1 MSVDLF
7 DDGENKP
14 IDLFAVKPSQEGYA
28 FPVEEFHPSF
38 KEEPLDEPASNDPVV
53 EQNVE
58 VNPNNSEGTIV
69 DVAETSM
76 IPENVNLGMEN
87 ADGITDTP
95 LDPLPPVTEPT
106 ECVSLEEDLKDLNN
120 LNAAYSALRF
130 NGGISRSDVA
140 RIESDYPG
148 LITKQK
154 PLNAFSSVVSVCG
167 YQVSCE
173 SIGDKIIGLIDRI
186 IAGIGRII
194 DRLLNADRVS
204 LPTAITGLGSGST
217 LESRWKDLDSLAA
230 RLDSV
235 KSPKN
240 IGARI
245 PDSAAARKSSTLK
258 HFVRL
263 YPVELI
269 RSKVVDVAAGY
280 NLVGNGT
287 AHQDLVDIDRNLER
301 ILNDV
306 NRSLASGTVVS
317 FPEVPVAEFRERYN
331 NRVKGMVP
339 NIEKIISIKTPDSII
354 GKIRGYVST
363 LNEIK
368 RDVEKQRTTM
378 VGNTGLTNTL
388 KSVVS
393 AIIAAEAYTIR
404 MNICLDAY
412 RRYNNVVGMSLDQTN
427 TKLQMF
433 KI

>member
-1 MSVDLF
+1 MSVDIN
-7 DDGENKP
+7 DDSENTP
-14 IDLFAVKPSQEGYA
+14 IDLFAPTPSMEAYA
-28 FPVEEFHPSF
+28 FPVEQFHPSL
-38 KEEPLDEPASNDPVV
+38 KQEPLDEPASLDAEF

-58 VNPNNSEGTIV
+58 VNPNNPEGTIV
-69 DVAETSM
+69 DVAETST

-87 ADGITDTP
+87 SDGITDTP

-204 LPTAITGLGSGST
+204 LPKSITGLGSGST

>member
-7 DDGENKP
+7 DDSENKP
-14 IDLFAVKPSQEGYA
+14 IDLFAVKPSQEA
-28 FPVEEFHPSF
+28 FSFPVEEFHPSF
-38 KEEPLDEPASNDPVV
+38 KKEPLDEPAFDIPVV

-58 VNPNNSEGTIV
+58 VNPNNPEGTIV
-69 DVAETSM
+69 DVAETST
-76 IPENVNLGMEN
+76 IPENVKLGMEN

-269 RSKVVDVAAGY
+269 CSKVVDV
-280 NLVGNGT
+280 

-368 RDVEKQRTTM
+368 RNVEKQRTTM

>member
-1 MSVDLF
+1 M
-7 DDGENKP
+7 
-14 IDLFAVKPSQEGYA
+14 
-28 FPVEEFHPSF
+28 
-38 KEEPLDEPASNDPVV
+38 
-53 EQNVE
+53 
-58 VNPNNSEGTIV
+58 
-69 DVAETSM
+69 
-76 IPENVNLGMEN
+76 
-87 ADGITDTP
+87 
-95 LDPLPPVTEPT
+95 
-106 ECVSLEEDLKDLNN
+106 
-120 LNAAYSALRF
+120 
-130 NGGISRSDVA
+130 
-140 RIESDYPG
+140 
-148 LITKQK
+148 
-154 PLNAFSSVVSVCG
+154 
-167 YQVSCE
+167 
-173 SIGDKIIGLIDRI
+173 
-186 IAGIGRII
+186 
-194 DRLLNADRVS
+194 
-204 LPTAITGLGSGST
+204 
-217 LESRWKDLDSLAA
+217 
-230 RLDSV
+230 
-235 KSPKN
+235 
-240 IGARI
+240 
-245 PDSAAARKSSTLK
+245 
-258 HFVRL
+258 
-263 YPVELI
+263 
-269 RSKVVDVAAGY
+269 AAGY

-287 AHQDLVDIDRNLER
+287 THQDLVDIDRNLER

-339 NIEKIISIKTPDSII
+339 NIEKIVSIKTPDSII

>member
-7 DDGENKP
+7 DDSENKP
-14 IDLFAVKPSQEGYA
+14 IDLFAVKPSQEA
-28 FPVEEFHPSF
+28 FSFPVEEFHPSF
-38 KEEPLDEPASNDPVV
+38 KEEPLDEPAYNIPVV

-58 VNPNNSEGTIV
+58 VNPNNPEGTIV
-69 DVAETSM
+69 DVAETST

-87 ADGITDTP
+87 SDGITDTP

-106 ECVSLEEDLKDLNN
+106 ECVSLEEDLKDLSTLNN
-120 LNAAYSALRF
+120 AYSALRF
-130 NGGISRSDVA
+130 NGGISRADVA

-186 IAGIGRII
+186 LSGIGRII
-194 DRLLNADRVS
+194 DRLLNADRIS
-204 LPTAITGLGSGST
+204 LPTSVAGLGNSTT

-230 RLDSV
+230 RLDSI

-245 PDSAAARKSSTLK
+245 PDSDAARKSSTLK

-269 RSKVVDVAAGY
+269 RMKVADIPAGY
-280 NLVGNGT
+280 NLVGNGV
-287 AHQDLVDIDRNLER
+287 AHQDLVDIDRNLGR
-301 ILNDV
+301 ILSDV
-306 NRSLASGTVVS
+306 NRSLASGIVIS
-317 FPEVPVAEFRERYN
+317 FPEVTVAEFRERYN

-339 NIEKIISIKTPDSII
+339 NIEKIISVKTPDSIV

-378 VGNTGLTNTL
+378 IGNTGLTNTL

-393 AIIAAEAYTIR
+393 AIIVAEAYTIR
-404 MNICLDAY
+404 MNVCLDAY

>member
-7 DDGENKP
+7 DDSENKP
-14 IDLFAVKPSQEGYA
+14 IDLFAVKPSQEGFA

-38 KEEPLDEPASNDPVV
+38 KKEPLDEPASNIPVV

-58 VNPNNSEGTIV
+58 VNPNNPEGTIV
-69 DVAETSM
+69 DVAETST

-87 ADGITDTP
+87 SDGITDTP

-106 ECVSLEEDLKDLNN
+106 ECVSLEEDLKDLSTLNN
-120 LNAAYSALRF
+120 AYSALRF
-130 NGGISRSDVA
+130 NGGISRVDVA

-186 IAGIGRII
+186 LSGIGRII
-194 DRLLNADRVS
+194 DRLLNADRIS
-204 LPTAITGLGSGST
+204 LPTSVAGLGSSTT

-230 RLDSV
+230 RLDSI

-245 PDSAAARKSSTLK
+245 PDSDAARKSSTLK

-269 RSKVVDVAAGY
+269 RMKVADIPAGY
-280 NLVGNGT
+280 NLVGNGV

-301 ILNDV
+301 HYQLNYIQLD
-306 NRSLASGTVVS
+306 
-317 FPEVPVAEFRERYN
+317 
-331 NRVKGMVP
+331 
-339 NIEKIISIKTPDSII
+339 II
-354 GKIRGYVST
+354 
-363 LNEIK
+363 
-368 RDVEKQRTTM
+368 
-378 VGNTGLTNTL
+378 
-388 KSVVS
+388 
-393 AIIAAEAYTIR
+393 
-404 MNICLDAY
+404 
-412 RRYNNVVGMSLDQTN
+412 
-427 TKLQMF
+427 
-433 KI
+433 

>member
-1 MSVDLF
+1 MSVDIN
-7 DDGENKP
+7 DDSENTP
-14 IDLFAVKPSQEGYA
+14 IDLFAPKPSMEAYA
-28 FPVEEFHPSF
+28 FPVEQFHPSL
-38 KEEPLDEPASNDPVV
+38 KQEPLDEPASLDAEF

-58 VNPNNSEGTIV
+58 VNPNKPDGTIV

-317 FPEVPVAEFRERYN
+317 
-331 NRVKGMVP
+331 
-339 NIEKIISIKTPDSII
+339 
-354 GKIRGYVST
+354 
-363 LNEIK
+363 L
-368 RDVEKQRTTM
+368 
-378 VGNTGLTNTL
+378 
-388 KSVVS
+388 
-393 AIIAAEAYTIR
+393 
-404 MNICLDAY
+404 
-412 RRYNNVVGMSLDQTN
+412 
-427 TKLQMF
+427 
-433 KI
+433 